1 MSLFEYDRKGRLGIL
16 LSLIYQE
23 TKRGNG
29 GGLVAKSY
37 LTLCDPMDYSLSG
50 SSVHEILQA
59 RVLEWVAIS
68 FTRGSS
74 PLEIETGSPALQVD
88 SLPTEPPGNPVP
100 HPNVTFS
107 SVQFSGS
114 VVSNSLRPHESQHA
128 RPPCPSP
135 TPGVHS
141 DSHPSSR

>member
-1 MSLFEYDRKGRLGIL
+1 MDINLNIAKDIEPNSNAHMYTCIFMHAWSLQ
-16 LSLIYQE
+16 SCP
-23 TKRGNG
+23 
-29 GGLVAKSY
+29 
-37 LTLCDPMDYSLSG
+37 TLCNPMDYSLSG

-88 SLPTEPPGNPVP
+88 SEPPGNPVP

-107 SVQFSGS
+107 SVQWLSRVQLF
-114 VVSNSLRPHESQHA
+114 E
-128 RPPCPSP
+128 
-135 TPGVHS
+135 TP
-141 DSHPSSR
+141 